1 MCAGGERD
9 RADVG
14 AVSVVV
20 SSADCSSLAKGV
32 VFFLPLFIS
41 TARKPPSCVLQT
53 GRVSRSGR
61 VPKWGRGSGDPIGRL
76 VGAFLFSAPPVSASR
91 VSTVV
96 FLLERFDSGI
106 RSSRFVY
113 FCVLLV
119 CFLFRIFSC
128 PLCACVCV
136 SFSLIHSVFF
146 ICLFRLDRF
155 VGEPKA
161 LVVVVK
167 ASELFPAFVV
177 CLFLLHFIRSP
188 ICFAPVKTKLTN
200 HKKTDKNKRRTTCTT
215 RLNH

>member
-53 GRVSRSGR
+53 GRVSRAGR

-91 VSTVV
+91 VSTVLFFCLNDSIRGFDPLGLFIFAFFSCV
-96 FLLERFDSGI
+96 F
-106 RSSRFVY
+106 Y
-113 FCVLLV
+113 FAFSPVLCVLY
-119 CFLFRIFSC
+119 LFVSTRSFRWRTKGPRCRCEGERIV
-128 PLCACVCV
+128 PCVCR
-136 SFSLIHSVFF
+136 VFF
-146 ICLFRLDRF
+146 CYISFVLRF
-155 VGEPKA
+155 
-161 LVVVVK
+161 
-167 ASELFPAFVV
+167 AS
-177 CLFLLHFIRSP
+177 
-188 ICFAPVKTKLTN
+188 
-200 HKKTDKNKRRTTCTT
+200 RR
-215 RLNH
+215 

>member
-53 GRVSRSGR
+53 GRVSRAGR

-91 VSTVV
+91 VSTVLFFCLNDSIRGFDPLGLFIFAFFSCV
-96 FLLERFDSGI
+96 FYFAFSPVLCVRVSVCRFLWFTRFSLFVCFDSI
-106 RSSRFVY
+106 VSLANQRPSLSLWRRAN
-113 FCVLLV
+113 CSLRL
-119 CFLFRIFSC
+119 SC
-128 PLCACVCV
+128 
-136 SFSLIHSVFF
+136 VFF
-146 ICLFRLDRF
+146 CYISFVLRF
-155 VGEPKA
+155 
-161 LVVVVK
+161 
-167 ASELFPAFVV
+167 AS
-177 CLFLLHFIRSP
+177 
-188 ICFAPVKTKLTN
+188 
-200 HKKTDKNKRRTTCTT
+200 RRWKP
-215 RLNH
+215 N

>member
-1 MCAGGERD
+1 MRPADRTRLEGGTRPQ
-9 RADVG
+9 VG
-14 AVSVVV
+14 
-20 SSADCSSLAKGV
+20 
-32 VFFLPLFIS
+32 
-41 TARKPPSCVLQT
+41 TR
-53 GRVSRSGR
+53 
-61 VPKWGRGSGDPIGRL
+61 IGRSYWSACWRL
-76 VGAFLFSAPPVSASR
+76 SFFGPTCFRFSCLDCF
-91 VSTVV
+91 V

-200 HKKTDKNKRRTTCTT
+200 HKKKRQKQKTNDLHHPVEPLT
-215 RLNH
+215 RLALHNR